1 MSAAERL
8 RFLRKKR
15 QENMMV
21 RRESVA
27 GDDFMAEVANNMKKK
42 GKERQRGEG
51 EQVEEERKRR
61 QMQEEMK
68 AKEQEAERKEREE
81 QEARERELRREQER
95 QRILTVL
102 FEKQILVLRRIWH
115 RKLKTI

>member
-27 GDDFMAEVANNMKKK
+27 GGDFMAEVANNMKKK

-68 AKEQEAERKEREE
+68 AKE
-81 QEARERELRREQER
+81 
-95 QRILTVL
+95 
-102 FEKQILVLRRIWH
+102 
-115 RKLKTI
+115 